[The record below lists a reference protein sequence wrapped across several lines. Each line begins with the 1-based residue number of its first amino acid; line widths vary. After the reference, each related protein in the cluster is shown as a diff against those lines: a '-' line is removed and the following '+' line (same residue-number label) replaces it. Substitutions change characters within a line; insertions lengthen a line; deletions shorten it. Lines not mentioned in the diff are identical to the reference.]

1 MSNDKRSREQNVF
14 IIQNIFQTVISEL
27 SNSSSPN
34 QQKAKWFYLEQK
46 KEDIINNYD
55 MTFKN
60 RGFDISYPRYY
71 KVYWPFSHLKTK

>member
-1 MSNDKRSREQNVF
+1 MSNDKRPREQNVF
-14 IIQNIFQTVISEL
+14 IIQNAFQTVFSEL

-46 KEDIINNYD
+46 KEDIIKNYD

-60 RGFDISYPRYY
+60 RGFDISC
-71 KVYWPFSHLKTK
+71 VL